1 MKIITLITL
10 LLSTTILYGQSD
22 FNSLL
27 KNAQNLSVP
36 YSSQY
41 DNDIQ
46 NKRKVLT
53 QNDSVYLISKLISS
67 KPTIVNEIVSSPFGQ
82 MDCKDI
88 EDCVDFNNID
98 GIAIIGYINVDTN
111 NYLLHLTLTPKGQLS
126 SSFGMLIS
134 MNNSGELIDWFI
146 ADNST
151 WGNHNGQLSRDFK
164 IDKNYK
170 ITVSESSWGRNN
182 INYSLEVDYKVFRFA
197 ERKDSENDLDE
208 HYDYEDNKIEYFDL
222 KEGEFEL
229 IKLCLD
235 I

>member
-1 MKIITLITL
+1 MKILTLITFL
-10 LLSTTILYGQSD
+10 TLTSCVYGQTD
-22 FNSLL
+22 FSSFL
-27 KNAQNLSVP
+27 KNVQSLSVP
-36 YSSQY
+36 YTSEY
-41 DNDIQ
+41 DNEIQ
-46 NKRKVLT
+46 DKRKILT

-82 MDCKDI
+82 MDCRDMD
-88 EDCVDFNNID
+88 DCMDFNDID
-98 GIAIIGYINVDTN
+98 EIAIIGYIKMDTN
-111 NYLLHLTLTPKGQLS
+111 NYLLHLTLIPKGQFS
-126 SSFGMLIS
+126 SSFGILLS

-151 WGNHNGQLSRDFK
+151 WGNRNGQLIREFK

-182 INYSLEVDYKVFRFA
+182 INYSLEIEYKVFGFA
-197 ERKDSENDLDE
+197 VNEDSENND
-208 HYDYEDNKIEYFDL
+208 YDSVEQNKIEYFDL
-222 KEGEFEL
+222 KKGKYEL